1 MRSKVILR
9 KRAQLAASRL
19 KWRLGFW
26 GLTGE
31 IRGRSQVK
39 KDIRAR
45 RTLAS
50 YTVRQVGVKAD
61 MRLCTSSPI
70 NLAHAPISDPKDDS
84 INSG

>member
-1 MRSKVILR
+1 MRSEVILR
-9 KRAQLAASRL
+9 KRAQLVASRQKL
-19 KWRLGFW
+19 RLGFG

-50 YTVRQVGVKAD
+50 CTVRQVGVKANVK
-61 MRLCTSSPI
+61 LCTSSPI
-70 NLAHAPISDPKDDS
+70 NLVHAPISDPKDDS